1 MSQTFAAQ
9 LLETVKTPD
18 ITQNALL
25 QGIVNGRYPK
35 AALRPFIADL
45 TALAASLPPTLASLY
60 ALCDKEQV
68 RQALLENLLEEIGA
82 ASYQPQTGLLLAPER
97 HHTALAVR
105 LARALGVVDV
115 RVAKPPTG
123 QWISGELRQGR
134 WLGSFAYICVG
145 IESNVP
151 RAFRLLYEGLRKH
164 YGVAEADL
172 EFLAEHFIADEKH
185 GAHGAELAAFAATTT
200 EQQQEA
206 RHGAQRG
213 ALAFWHFHQRHAR
226 LLRATPA
233 AASAV

>member
-9 LLETVKTPD
+9 LLEIVKTPD
-18 ITQNALL
+18 ITQNALI
-25 QGIVNGRYPK
+25 QSIANGRYPK
-35 AALRPFIADL
+35 DSLRGYIADL
-45 TALAASLPPTLASLY
+45 TALAGSLPATLASIY
-60 ALCDKEQV
+60 ALCDKAEV
-68 RQALLENLLEEIGA
+68 CHALLENLLEEIGA
-82 ASYQPQTGLLLAPER
+82 ASYSPQTGLLLAPER
-97 HHTALAVR
+97 HHTALAAR
-105 LARALGVVDV
+105 LARALGVVGV
-115 RVAKPPTG
+115 CVAKPPTG
-123 QWISGELRQGR
+123 QWISLELQQGR
-134 WLGSFAYICVG
+134 WLGPFAYICVG

-151 RAFRLLYEGLRKH
+151 RAFRLLYEGLRQH

-226 LLRATPA
+226 LLRAAPA
-233 AASAV
+233 AASAA